1 LEFTQEIIMHQKII
15 TLALFGATA
24 FPIAASADTSG
35 MEEIVVT
42 AARMPQA
49 LDKSIADTTVLNEQ
63 DIKKSGAPDVVTL
76 LRSVPGI
83 EIAQNGGMGSSSG
96 IYMRGTSPSQVLVL
110 LDGVRIDS
118 ATMGTTA
125 IEHIMLDNIERIEVV
140 RGNVSSLYG
149 SEAIGGVI
157 QLFTRQGRGAPAFNA
172 SAGVGNEGTQRM
184 SAGFSGSVNDTSFSV
199 NAGRVKTDGVS
210 AINPQLLT
218 GSNPN
223 KNGYDNSTLDAQ
235 IKHAINADHA
245 LTASVFS
252 TRGNSSYDI
261 SGLPTAINNIIENID
276 KLSLS
281 SDDQISSMWH
291 SQVRLSQGVDDS
303 QTFGVYP
310 GRFQTRSNQLA
321 WQNNFKLA
329 DNQHLSLSVENL
341 NQAVTS
347 NTLFSQTGRNVNSVL
362 GGYVGEYGAQQ
373 VQLNLRQDRYS
384 DFGAANTGLLGYGL
398 SFADSWRA
406 TASISNAFKAPTFD
420 DMYWPFKDYGFGY
433 TYAGNPN
440 LKPERSVNKEAGLHY
455 AANGQRVDA
464 VYFDNRIGDLI
475 VGNGLPAL
483 TYINI
488 SQAKINGQELNYAGD
503 FGNTHLR
510 ASATFQNPRDGMTGQ
525 VLARRAKEFG
535 NFGVN
540 QDFGV
545 LNMGAEVRYSGAR
558 QDVYYNTNTF
568 TSTAATLPGYQLL
581 NLTARYQI
589 DKNLNLSARVG
600 NLFNRSYSE
609 VYGYNTPGRTL
620 FVGLSYQQ

>member
-1 LEFTQEIIMHQKII
+1 MNQKII
-15 TLALFGATA
+15 TLALFGAIA
-24 FPIAASADTSG
+24 FPVAASADTSG

-76 LRSVPGI
+76 LRSVPGL
-83 EIAQNGGMGSSSG
+83 EITQNGGMGSSSG

-157 QLFTRQGRGAPAFNA
+157 QLFTRQGHGVPAFNV
-172 SAGVGNEGTQRM
+172 SAGVGNQGTQRM
-184 SAGFSGSVNDTSFSV
+184 SAGFSGAVNDTSFSV

-276 KLSLS
+276 KLSLV

-341 NQAVTS
+341 KQAVTS
-347 NTLFSQTGRNVNSVL
+347 NTIFSQTGRNVNSVL

-475 VGNGLPAL
+475 MGNGLPAL

-545 LNMGAEVRYSGAR
+545 LNLGAEVRYSGAR

>member
-1 LEFTQEIIMHQKII
+1 MHQKII

-42 AARMPQA
+42 ATRMPQV

-118 ATMGTTA
+118 ATIGTTA

-199 NAGRVKTDGVS
+199 NADRVKTDGVS

-341 NQAVTS
+341 KQAVTS
-347 NTLFSQTGRNVNSVL
+347 NTIFSQTGRNVNSVL

-545 LNMGAEVRYSGAR
+545 LNLGAEVRYSGAR

-589 DKNLNLSARVG
+589 DKSLNLSARVG

>member
-1 LEFTQEIIMHQKII
+1 MNQKII
-15 TLALFGATA
+15 TLALFGAITL
-24 FPIAASADTSG
+24 PIAAYAETTSLD
-35 MEEIVVT
+35 EIVVT
-42 AARMPQA
+42 ATRMPQA

-63 DIKKSGAPDVVTL
+63 DIRNSGAPDVATL

-83 EIAQNGGMGSSSG
+83 EIAQNGGMGSTSS
-96 IYMRGTSPSQVLVL
+96 IFMRGTSPSQVLVL

-157 QLFTRQGRGAPAFNA
+157 QLFTKQGRGAPAFNA
-172 SAGVGNEGTQRM
+172 SAGVGNQGTQHIA
-184 SAGFSGSVNDTSFSV
+184 AGFSGSVNDTSFSV
-199 NAGRVKTDGVS
+199 NAGRVKTDGLS
-210 AINPQLLT
+210 AMNPLLLA
-218 GSNPN
+218 GANPN
-223 KNGYDNSTLDAQ
+223 KNGYDNSTLAAQ
-235 IKHAINADHA
+235 IKQTLNADHA

-261 SGLPTAINNIIENID
+261 SGLPTAINNIVENID
-276 KLSLS
+276 KLSLA
-281 SDDQISSMWH
+281 SDDQINDLWH
-291 SQVRLSQGVDDS
+291 SQVRLSQGTDDS

-310 GRFQTRSNQLA
+310 GRFQTRGNQLA
-321 WQNNFKLA
+321 WQNNFKVA
-329 DNQHLSLSVENL
+329 DNQHLSLSAENL

-347 NTLFSQTGRNVNSVL
+347 NTLFSQIRRNVNSML
-362 GGYVGEYGAQQ
+362 GGYVGEYGIQQ

-398 SFADSWRA
+398 SFADGWRA

-488 SQAKINGQELNYAGD
+488 SQAKITGQELSYAGV
-503 FGNTHLR
+503 FGDTHLK
-510 ASATFQNPRDGMTGQ
+510 ASATFQDPRDGMTGQ

-535 NFGVN
+535 NVGVN
-540 QDFGV
+540 QDFEA
-545 LNMGAEVRYSGAR
+545 LNLGAEVRYSGVR
-558 QDVYYNTNTF
+558 QDAYYNINTF
-568 TSTAATLPGYQLL
+568 KNTAVTLPSYQLL
-581 NLTARYQI
+581 SLTARYQI
-589 DKNLNLSARVG
+589 DKSLSLSGRVG

-609 VYGYNTPGRTL
+609 VYGYNTPGRTV
-620 FVGLSYQQ
+620 FVGLNYQP

>member
-1 LEFTQEIIMHQKII
+1 MNQKII
-15 TLALFGATA
+15 TLALFGAIA
-24 FPIAASADTSG
+24 FPVAASADTSG

-76 LRSVPGI
+76 LRSVPGL
-83 EIAQNGGMGSSSG
+83 EITQNGGMGSSSG

-157 QLFTRQGRGAPAFNA
+157 QLFTRQGHGVPAFNV
-172 SAGVGNEGTQRM
+172 SAGVGNQGTQRM
-184 SAGFSGSVNDTSFSV
+184 SAGFSGAVNDTSFSV

-276 KLSLS
+276 KLSLV

-347 NTLFSQTGRNVNSVL
+347 NTIFSQTGRNVNSVL

>member
-1 LEFTQEIIMHQKII
+1 MNQKII
-15 TLALFGATA
+15 TLALFGAIA
-24 FPIAASADTSG
+24 FPVAASADTSG

-76 LRSVPGI
+76 LRSVPGL
-83 EIAQNGGMGSSSG
+83 EITQNGGMGSSSG

-172 SAGVGNEGTQRM
+172 SMGVGNEGTQRM

-199 NAGRVKTDGVS
+199 NAGRVRTDGVS

-235 IKHAINADHA
+235 IRHAINADHA

-276 KLSLS
+276 KLSLV

-475 VGNGLPAL
+475 MGNGLPAL

-545 LNMGAEVRYSGAR
+545 LNLGAEVRYSGAR
-558 QDVYYNTNTF
+558 QDVYYNTKTF

>member
-1 LEFTQEIIMHQKII
+1 MNQKII
-15 TLALFGATA
+15 TLALFGAIA
-24 FPIAASADTSG
+24 FPVAASADTSG

-76 LRSVPGI
+76 LRSVPGL
-83 EIAQNGGMGSSSG
+83 EITQNGGMGSSSG

-157 QLFTRQGRGAPAFNA
+157 QLFTRQGHGVPAFNV

-184 SAGFSGSVNDTSFSV
+184 SAGFSGAVNDTSFSV
-199 NAGRVKTDGVS
+199 NAGRVRTDGVS

-235 IKHAINADHA
+235 IRHAINADHA
-245 LTASVFS
+245 LSASVFS

-276 KLSLS
+276 KLSLV

-475 VGNGLPAL
+475 MGNGLPAL

-545 LNMGAEVRYSGAR
+545 LNLGAEVRYSGAR
-558 QDVYYNTNTF
+558 QDVYYNTKTF

-600 NLFNRSYSE
+600 NLFNRNYSE

>member
-1 LEFTQEIIMHQKII
+1 MNQKII
-15 TLALFGATA
+15 TLALFGAIA
-24 FPIAASADTSG
+24 FPVAASADTSG

-76 LRSVPGI
+76 LRSVPGL
-83 EIAQNGGMGSSSG
+83 EITQNGGMGSSSG

-157 QLFTRQGRGAPAFNA
+157 QLFTRQGHGVPAFNV
-172 SAGVGNEGTQRM
+172 SAGVGNQGTQRM
-184 SAGFSGSVNDTSFSV
+184 SAGFSGAVNDTSFSV
-199 NAGRVKTDGVS
+199 NAGRVRTDGVS

-235 IKHAINADHA
+235 IRHAINADHA
-245 LTASVFS
+245 LSASVFS

-276 KLSLS
+276 KLSLV

-475 VGNGLPAL
+475 MGNGLPAL

-545 LNMGAEVRYSGAR
+545 LNLGAEVRYSGAR
-558 QDVYYNTNTF
+558 QDVYYNTKTF

-600 NLFNRSYSE
+600 NLFNRNYSE

>member
-1 LEFTQEIIMHQKII
+1 MNQKII
-15 TLALFGATA
+15 TLALFGAIA
-24 FPIAASADTSG
+24 FPVAASADTSG

-76 LRSVPGI
+76 LRSVPGL
-83 EIAQNGGMGSSSG
+83 EITQNGGMGSSSG

-157 QLFTRQGRGAPAFNA
+157 QLFTRQGHGVPAFNV
-172 SAGVGNEGTQRM
+172 SAGVGNQGTQRM
-184 SAGFSGSVNDTSFSV
+184 SAGFSGAVNDTSFSV
-199 NAGRVKTDGVS
+199 NAGRVRTDGVS

-235 IKHAINADHA
+235 IRHAINADHA
-245 LTASVFS
+245 LSASVFS

-276 KLSLS
+276 KLSLV

-475 VGNGLPAL
+475 MGNGLPAL

-545 LNMGAEVRYSGAR
+545 LNLGAEVRYSGAR
-558 QDVYYNTNTF
+558 QDVYYNTKTF

>member
-1 LEFTQEIIMHQKII
+1 MNQKII
-15 TLALFGATA
+15 TLALFGAIA
-24 FPIAASADTSG
+24 FPVAASADTSG

-76 LRSVPGI
+76 LRSVPGL
-83 EIAQNGGMGSSSG
+83 EITQNGGMGSSSG

-157 QLFTRQGRGAPAFNA
+157 QLFTKQGRGAPAFNA
-172 SAGVGNEGTQRM
+172 SMGVGNEGTQRM

-199 NAGRVKTDGVS
+199 NAGRVRTDGVS

-276 KLSLS
+276 KLSLV

-475 VGNGLPAL
+475 MGNGLPAL

-545 LNMGAEVRYSGAR
+545 LNLGAEVRYSGAR
-558 QDVYYNTNTF
+558 QDVYYNTKTF

>member
-1 LEFTQEIIMHQKII
+1 MNQKII
-15 TLALFGATA
+15 TLALFGAIA
-24 FPIAASADTSG
+24 FPVAASADTSG

-76 LRSVPGI
+76 LRSVPGL
-83 EIAQNGGMGSSSG
+83 EITQNGGMGSSSG

-157 QLFTRQGRGAPAFNA
+157 QLFTRQGRGVPAFNA
-172 SAGVGNEGTQRM
+172 SMGVGNEGTQRM
-184 SAGFSGSVNDTSFSV
+184 SAGFSGAVNDTSFSV

-245 LTASVFS
+245 LSASVFS

-276 KLSLS
+276 KLSLV

-475 VGNGLPAL
+475 MGNGLPAL

-545 LNMGAEVRYSGAR
+545 LNLGAEVRYSGAR
-558 QDVYYNTNTF
+558 QDVYYNTKTF

-600 NLFNRSYSE
+600 NLFNRNYSE

>member
-1 LEFTQEIIMHQKII
+1 MNQKII
-15 TLALFGATA
+15 TLALFGAIA
-24 FPIAASADTSG
+24 FPVAASADTSG

-76 LRSVPGI
+76 LRSVPGL
-83 EIAQNGGMGSSSG
+83 EITQNGGMGSSSG
-96 IYMRGTSPSQVLVL
+96 IYMRGTNPNQVLVL

-125 IEHIMLDNIERIEVV
+125 IEHLMLDSIERIEVV

-157 QLFTRQGRGAPAFNA
+157 QLFTRHGHGVPAFNA
-172 SAGVGNEGTQRM
+172 SMGVGNQGTQRM

-210 AINPQLLT
+210 AMNPLLMT
-218 GSNPN
+218 GANPN
-223 KNGYDNSTLDAQ
+223 NNGYDNSTLDAQ
-235 IKHAINADHA
+235 IKQTLNADHA

-252 TRGNSSYDI
+252 TRGNSSYDNNYN
-261 SGLPTAINNIIENID
+261 LAVTDVNNIVDNID
-276 KLSLS
+276 KLSLA

-303 QTFGVYP
+303 HYYTNGVQTSSY
-310 GRFQTRSNQLA
+310 RTRSNQIA
-321 WQNNFKLA
+321 WQNNLKLA

-341 NQAVTS
+341 KQAVTS
-347 NTLFSQTGRNVNSVL
+347 TTPYPKTSRNVNSVL
-362 GGYVGEYGAQQ
+362 GGYVGEFGAQQ
-373 VQLNLRQDRYS
+373 LQLNLRQDNYS
-384 DFGAANTGLLGYGL
+384 DFGTANTGLLGYGL

-406 TASISNAFKAPTFD
+406 TASVSNAFRAPTFNEL
-420 DMYWPFKDYGFGY
+420 YYPGFG
-433 TYAGNPN
+433 NPS
-440 LKPERSVNKEAGLHY
+440 LMPEHSVNREAGLHY
-455 AANGQRVDA
+455 AANGQRVDV
-464 VYFDNRIGDLI
+464 VYFDNKIGNLI
-475 VGNGLPAL
+475 VYGAAPLYLP
-483 TYINI
+483 YNIN
-488 SQAKINGQELNYAGD
+488 QAKINGQELSYAGD
-503 FGNTHLR
+503 FGNAHLR
-510 ASATFQNPRDGMTGQ
+510 ASATFQNPRDANTGL
-525 VLARRAKEFG
+525 VLVRRAKEFG

-545 LNMGAEVRYSGAR
+545 LNLGAEVRYSGAR
-558 QDVYYNTNTF
+558 QDGVN
-568 TSTAATLPGYQLL
+568 TLPGYQLL